1 MPFHKSLEMSKDDS
15 TVSSPFKWL
24 ISSKGELFR
33 SFLAELV
40 GTAILVIFTCGTCT
54 ATGTRPDTLVST
66 ALSFGLTVACL
77 VATLGHVSGCHI
89 NPAVTIGL
97 LVNGQVSLVRS
108 IVYLIAQLIGGV
120 AGAGLLYGALSKP
133 ETLCATVLSVDPIQ
147 GIIVECLIC
156 FLLVLTVCNVCQ
168 SNPSNAPLL
177 IGLAVTTGHLFAV
190 RTINN
195 QLHPLTRSNDH
206 QVTLFDLSF

>member
-15 TVSSPFKWL
+15 TVISPLKWL
-24 ISSKGELFR
+24 TSSKGELVR
-33 SFLAELV
+33 CFLAELL

-66 ALSFGLTVACL
+66 SLSFGLTVACL
-77 VATLGHVSGCHI
+77 VASLGHVSGCHV
-89 NPAVTIGL
+89 NPAITIGL

-120 AGAGLLYGALSKP
+120 AGASLLYGALTKP
-133 ETLCATVLSVDPIQ
+133 GTLCATVLSVDPIQ

-168 SNPSNAPLL
+168 SNQSNAPLL
-177 IGLAVTTGHLFAV
+177 IGFAVTTGHLFAV
-190 RTINN
+190 RTIKKSTPPFT
-195 QLHPLTRSNDH
+195 LSNDH
-206 QVTLFDLSF
+206 C